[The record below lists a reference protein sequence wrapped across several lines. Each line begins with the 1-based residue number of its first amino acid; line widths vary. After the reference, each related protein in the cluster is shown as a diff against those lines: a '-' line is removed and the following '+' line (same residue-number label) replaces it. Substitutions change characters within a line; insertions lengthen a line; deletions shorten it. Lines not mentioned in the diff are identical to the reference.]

1 MTAFR
6 FERLAGWQKAIEYAD
21 AVYGVTTSFPAD
33 ERFGLTSQLRRAAV
47 SISSNIAEGSG
58 RTSDADQ
65 ARFMEIAYG
74 SLMETVSQLHIARR
88 RSFVDE
94 APFDELRNQAD
105 ELARILSGLRSH
117 FRNG

>member
-1 MTAFR
+1 MLLFR
-6 FERLAGWQKAIEYAD
+6 FERLTGWQKAIDYAD
-21 AVYGVTTSFPAD
+21 AIYDATSSFPSD

-47 SISSNIAEGSG
+47 SISSNIAEGTG

-88 RSFVDE
+88 RNFVGDSL
-94 APFDELRNQAD
+94 FDDLQTRAD

-117 FRNG
+117 FRNS